1 MYIDNGYA
9 AIVVKRLRASREEAG
24 FTASVVAEH
33 LNISTAWYALY
44 EEYELVPHQLVTLLC
59 RFRQAWSEDG
69 LLRTKSQGSKM
80 GELCR
85 N

>member
-9 AIVVKRLRASREEAG
+9 AIVGKRLRASREEAG

-44 EEYELVPHQLVTLLC
+44 EEYELVPHQLIKLLC
-59 RFRQAWSEDG
+59 RFRQAWPEDG
-69 LLRTKSQGSKM
+69 LPIN
-80 GELCR
+80 ELLALKLGFLWR